1 MLTVNCCNPESKE
14 PISEQL
20 FKIIVSRFDITGN
33 DVAELRL
40 LIDFYSDT
48 KTMERV
54 TEAFKPSKGS
64 DNGN

>member
-1 MLTVNCCNPESKE
+1 MVTVNCCNSVHKE

-33 DVAELRL
+33 DIAELRL

-48 KTMERV
+48 KTMEKV
-54 TEAFKPSKGS
+54 TKVFTPNKG
-64 DNGN
+64 N